1 LEGGNTPGGRT
12 AAERMF
18 YRRERSTMVT
28 QLARNWWVVALRGVL
43 GILFGLMAFLWPGI
57 TLAVLVIFFGAYA
70 LVDGVFL
77 VVAALHAAGEHER
90 WWVLLLQGLAGIAAG
105 LVTFFWP
112 GITAVA
118 LLIVIAA
125 WAIVTG
131 ILEIA
136 AAIRLRKEIEG
147 EWLLGLSGFCSL
159 VLGLLLI
166 AWPAAGALAFVWL
179 IGGYAIVTGIL
190 LIVVAFR
197 LRDFGQRFQ
206 TRAQA

>member
-1 LEGGNTPGGRT
+1 
-12 AAERMF
+12 
-18 YRRERSTMVT
+18 MVT
-28 QLARNWWVVALRGVL
+28 QLARKWWVVALRGVL

-57 TLAVLVIFFGAYA
+57 TLAVLVIFFGAFA
-70 LVDGVFL
+70 LVDGIFL

-159 VLGLLLI
+159 VLGLLLVV
-166 AWPAAGALAFVWL
+166 WPAAGALAFVWL
-179 IGGYAIVTGIL
+179 IAGYAIISGIL
-190 LIVVAFR
+190 LIAVALR
-197 LRDFGQRFQ
+197 LRNFGQRFQ

>member
-1 LEGGNTPGGRT
+1 
-12 AAERMF
+12 
-18 YRRERSTMVT
+18 MVT